1 MTKRLRMDTEDIVN
15 RYVLVIDTETTGLPQ
30 GRNVTSETYKK
41 WDKARLVQIA
51 WELYN
56 PSRECIQKE
65 CYIITPDNF
74 EIPEVVVNI
83 HGIST
88 ERAYNEG
95 IALIDVLKKIHVILN
110 NNPIIVAHNIQFDND
125 IILAELYRYQNKL
138 TNIHYSQDNLLEKL
152 EIKPLVIIP
161 TSFTQKIGIENLI
174 TSINLYFNNSDK
186 VKINKTLFRITRSFD
201 INQPGIDYQDIK
213 GGCVGGSLISG
224 NFNINDDQNYLFF
237 SFI

>member
-125 IILAELYRYQNKL
+125 IILAELYRYQNKIN
-138 TNIHYSQDNLLEKL
+138 NIDLSNRNLLEKL
-152 EIKPLVIIP
+152 QIDDIIKLWLKCNKHCTMLMGTIP
-161 TSFTQKIGIENLI
+161 GEKWPKLA
-174 TSINLYFNNSDK
+174 NLYENCFGHKPEYEMHHADNDVRACADIYFHLLVNE
-186 VKINKTLFRITRSFD
+186 IN
-201 INQPGIDYQDIK
+201 
-213 GGCVGGSLISG
+213 GSK
-224 NFNINDDQNYLFF
+224 
-237 SFI
+237 